1 MMNQCIFEWPKMN
14 DVLIYYK
21 PCGRGVV
28 SGLRG
33 VSGRSVVPHDE
44 SFGRSEV

>member
-1 MMNQCIFEWPKMN
+1 MN
-14 DVLIYYK
+14 DVLIFYE

-28 SGLRG
+28 SGLSA
-33 VSGRSVVPHDE
+33 VSGQSVVPHDE